1 MAVRPP
7 TDADLL
13 ARARDP
19 VAFEQFYRRHL
30 QAVVR
35 FGTRRC
41 RSADEVA
48 ELASMVFLEAM
59 TSARGYDHRRG
70 PARAWLLG
78 IASHC
83 LADLQGE
90 RTRAAEMRRRLGG
103 AAAFTADEAA
113 EVEARID
120 AERLYPAARRALARL
135 SPAERDL
142 LLLVERE
149 GLSVADAARA
159 LRISPV
165 AGRVRLSRARRRL
178 RAELDR
184 RTAPLSHPEE
194 APR

>member
-7 TDADLL
+7 SDAELL
-13 ARARDP
+13 RNAEDP
-19 VAFEQFYRRHL
+19 AAFDQFYRRHL

-41 RSADEVA
+41 RSPDEVA

-59 TSARGYDHRRG
+59 TSARGYDQRRG
-70 PARAWLLG
+70 SARAWLLG
-78 IASHC
+78 IAAHC
-83 LADLQGE
+83 LADLHGE
-90 RTRAAEMRRRLGG
+90 RRRAAAMRARLGG
-103 AAAFTADEAA
+103 PAAFSADEQA
-113 EVEARID
+113 EIHARID

-135 SPAERDL
+135 GPGERDL

-149 GLSVADAARA
+149 GLTVADAARA
-159 LRISPV
+159 LGISPV

-178 RAELDR
+178 RTELDR
-184 RTAPLSHPEE
+184 RPPALHPEE

>member
-1 MAVRPP
+1 MATRPP
-7 TDADLL
+7 SDAELL
-13 ARARDP
+13 ASAADP
-19 VAFEQFYRRHL
+19 ASFEQFYRRHL
-30 QAVVR
+30 QTVVR

-59 TSARGYDHRRG
+59 TSAHGYDGRRG

-83 LADLQGE
+83 LADLHGE
-90 RTRAAEMRRRLGG
+90 QRRAAEMRRRLGG
-103 AAAFTADEAA
+103 AAVFTPDEGA

-135 SPAERDL
+135 PAAERDL

-149 GLSVADAARA
+149 GISGADAARA
-159 LRISPV
+159 LGISAV

-178 RAELDR
+178 QQELDR
-184 RTAPLSHPEE
+184 RPAPLSHPEE
-194 APR
+194 ARR

>member
-1 MAVRPP
+1 MAVRLPS
-7 TDADLL
+7 DAELL
-13 ARARDP
+13 AHAEDP
-19 VAFEQFYRRHL
+19 ASFEQFYRRHI
-30 QAVVR
+30 QSVVR

-59 TSARGYDHRRG
+59 TSADGYDHRRG

-83 LADLQGE
+83 LADLHGE
-90 RTRAAEMRRRLGG
+90 RRRLAEMRARLGG
-103 AAAFTADEAA
+103 AAVLNPDEGA
-113 EVEARID
+113 EIEARID

-135 SPAERDL
+135 SAAERDL

-149 GLSVADAARA
+149 GLTVADAARA
-159 LRISPV
+159 LGISPV

-178 RAELDR
+178 RQEIDR
-184 RTAPLSHPEE
+184 RSAPLSHPEE